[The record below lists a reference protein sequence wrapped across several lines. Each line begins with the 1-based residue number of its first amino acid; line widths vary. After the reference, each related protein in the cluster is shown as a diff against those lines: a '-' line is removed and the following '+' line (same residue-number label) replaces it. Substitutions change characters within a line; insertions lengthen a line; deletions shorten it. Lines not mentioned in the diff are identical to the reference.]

1 MGMPMPGPPSQ
12 ASSGPPFTGSADKNA
27 ALVVYDGFVEHALRH
42 GTMSR
47 GHHNRNYVL
56 PLTDSMARLVD
67 RYPGR
72 PVTVR
77 QRRQDALPVVIR
89 TWQDESE
96 ILRAIKGVLPHV
108 PECLAKRGDSAV
120 HSYVEGVPFSSIC
133 QNGKP
138 VDSLLIKALSTLLAQ
153 MTQVRRETLPPL
165 PTDWPRIDKGGTTFL
180 RTLAHLAERQIR
192 QPNWTEFGGL
202 FAALGIPDDAL
213 LRLAERAP
221 NMSRRPYSLLH
232 TDLHRDNVIVSYGGD
247 PPLICVDWE
256 LATYGDP
263 LHDLATHLVRM
274 RYPDHQW
281 DEVIEAWAEAMGRLR
296 PRAVNGLFRDLDH
309 YVAFEHAQSVYPDVM
324 RAAQSLGDSPDQK
337 SLDEATR
344 AVRTALEAAAVP
356 LQLQGVPD
364 PEEIQRVLFRW
375 WAARF
380 GGIPQVTPISWE
392 PNERVP
398 EHPAF
403 PRSAVL
409 EALIAEGAA
418 PASRVYKGTAHLNTV
433 VRVDGIT
440 FPVVVRRKLT
450 SAERRERSILSEHA
464 VLRAIEESG
473 EPVRAPRVLALGAS
487 HLKDDFAIHSY
498 EGSGAGDLPPDHPV
512 DGLRPAEADHLV
524 DQLGALARI
533 GTEQLDPTV
542 GRTDFYQWL
551 CDELARLV
559 MRLPKESQ
567 KLARELGLPD
577 GFRLREI
584 LSRHRLTPR
593 RPALLHGD
601 LNPWNL
607 VRRDDRNGPLTII
620 DWEMAMIGDPL
631 YDLVRHI
638 HLTPT
643 RPEIRQR
650 MFDRWAARLPEK
662 CTAGWQEEWKV
673 YRWIEVVR
681 SAYVD
686 LDRLVTGADLD
697 APNVRRAVD
706 SYAMTLATARA
717 SLGLR
722 PSPTANPYLARA
734 LPHGQHGGKRAMP

>member
-1 MGMPMPGPPSQ
+1 MVVAPLPRTVPQ
-12 ASSGPPFTGSADKNA
+12 VSAEKHEAPD
-27 ALVVYDGFVEHALRH
+27 VYDAFVDHALQH
-42 GTMSR
+42 GKMSG
-47 GHHNRNYVL
+47 GHHNRNYVI
-56 PLTDSMARLVD
+56 PLTDPMAELVD
-67 RYPGR
+67 RFPGR

-77 QRRQDALPVVIR
+77 LRRQDALPVVIR

-108 PECLAKRGDSAV
+108 PECLAKRGHSAV

-138 VDSLLIKALSTLLAQ
+138 VDSLLIKALATLLAQ
-153 MTQVRRETLPPL
+153 MTQVRREALPRL
-165 PTDWPRIDKGGTTFL
+165 PADWPRIDKGGPTFL
-180 RTLAHLAERQIR
+180 RTLVHLAESQIR
-192 QPNWTEFGGL
+192 QPNWAEFGGL

-213 LRLAERAP
+213 LRFAERVP
-221 NMSRRPYSLLH
+221 SMTRRPYSLLH
-232 TDLHRDNVIVSYGGD
+232 TDLHRDNVIFSYGGE

-274 RYPDHQW
+274 QYPPDQW
-281 DEVIEAWAEAMGRLR
+281 DEVIEAWAEAMELLR
-296 PRAVNGLFRDLDH
+296 PRAVNGLSRDLDH
-309 YVAFEHAQSVYPDVM
+309 YVAFEHAQSVYPDIM
-324 RAAQSLGDSPDQK
+324 RAAQSLGVSPDRK
-337 SLDEATR
+337 SLDQAAR
-344 AVRTALEAAAVP
+344 VVREALEAAAVP
-356 LQLQGVPD
+356 LQLPGVPD
-364 PEEIQRVLFRW
+364 EEEIQRVLFRW
-375 WAARF
+375 RAARF
-380 GGIPQVTPISWE
+380 GGRAEGARQVTPISWE

-409 EALIAEGAA
+409 GALIAEGAA
-418 PASRVYKGTAHLNTV
+418 PASRVFKGTAHLNTV
-433 VRVDGIT
+433 VRVGGIR
-440 FPVVVRRKLT
+440 FPVVVRRKLS

-473 EPVRAPRVLALGAS
+473 EPVRAPRVLALGSS
-487 HLKDDFAIHSY
+487 HLKDEFAIHSY
-498 EGSGAGDLPPDHPV
+498 EGPGSGELPPAHPV

-533 GTEQLDPTV
+533 NTRQLDPTI
-542 GRTDFYQWL
+542 DKANFYPWL

-559 MRLPKESQ
+559 GGLPKESQ

-577 GFRLREI
+577 SYRLWEL
-584 LSRHRLTPR
+584 LSRHRLHPR

-607 VRRDDRNGPLTII
+607 VRHDDRCGLTVI

-631 YDLVRHI
+631 YDLVRHM
-638 HLTPT
+638 HLTPV
-643 RPEIRQR
+643 RPGIRQR
-650 MFDRWAARLPEK
+650 MFDRWAGCLPEE
-662 CTAGWQEEWKV
+662 CTAGWKDDWQV

-686 LDRLVTGADLD
+686 LDRLVTGTGLD

-706 SYAMTLATARA
+706 SYAMTLAAATA

-722 PSPTANPYLARA
+722 PHPTANPYLARA
-734 LPHGQHGGKRAMP
+734 LPHGQHGGMRAMP